1 MDDASSGDNDFD
13 FKTKHC
19 SFCLSELSTSSP
31 CVQNPNLAKLDTL
44 FQSCKARADYIGR
57 HVLANEELITDGS
70 LPLHYHRNCRVT
82 YHSLYHKSFASS
94 LKKTD
99 SDINNNESATI
110 TRQSFSVA
118 FN

>member
-19 SFCLSELSTSSP
+19 IFCLSEFITSSP

-70 LPLHYHRNCRVT
+70 LPLH
-82 YHSLYHKSFASS
+82 
-94 LKKTD
+94 
-99 SDINNNESATI
+99 
-110 TRQSFSVA
+110 
-118 FN
+118 